1 MTNLKTLNRL
11 MVRIEAKGSDRPP
24 IMERPQTLLKK
35 RYTKT
40 VLVKKKKRT
49 HDYILR
55 QAARQQAIYRRMSWR
70 DYQNTLNQTKNSRR
84 RVRRIVFGALL
95 VVIIF
100 AAYLFWPHLKTFN
113 PIGQNRIASPKAPSP
128 PPLKSEPAPEL
139 PQTSKMDIRGL
150 IDTAK
155 LLNLTQD
162 SFEVTNNQHVYK
174 VETSLDPALQTT
186 LIDQFDKVN
195 SRYIGIVVLEPHS
208 GRILAFTGFNK
219 TQEELNPCTTNRFPA
234 ASIFKI
240 VTAAAASEK
249 FGYTGDTRMKFNGFK
264 HTLYK
269 NQLKDQ
275 DNRYT
280 NHISFQNSF
289 AQSVNPVFGK
299 IGALQL
305 GKEALEKY
313 GKTFGFNTKI
323 SADFDIE
330 PSHLKITDDTY
341 HHAEIASG
349 FNRDTTL
356 SPVHA
361 AIIVAM
367 ALNDGALLT
376 PTIVDRVIDQKGQPV
391 YNSPS
396 PSKHQVIHS
405 QTAMVLQGMME
416 ATVKS
421 GTARKAFRGYTRD
434 KILKKLIIGGKTGSI
449 YNKPHDAR
457 FDWFVGF
464 ANTKDRSESIVI
476 SVVVAHEEYI
486 GRRAGEYARL
496 AFKTHFKNYFAREEA
511 KRRLEDKS

>member
-1 MTNLKTLNRL
+1 
-11 MVRIEAKGSDRPP
+11 MVRIEAKKGSDRPP
-24 IMERPQTLLKK
+24 IMELTQTLLKK
-35 RYTKT
+35 RFTKT

-70 DYQNTLNQTKNSRR
+70 DYQNTLNQTKNSRKR
-84 RVRRIVFGALL
+84 IRRITCGALL
-95 VVIIF
+95 TVLLF
-100 AAYLFWPHLKTFN
+100 TGYLAWPHLKVLNTRLHLSF
-113 PIGQNRIASPKAPSP
+113 ASPTASLETGPT
-128 PPLKSEPAPEL
+128 SEPAAGLPEL
-139 PQTSKMDIRGL
+139 PMVEASAL
-150 IDTAK
+150 VDTEK

-162 SFEVTNNQHVYK
+162 SFEVTHNQQVYK
-174 VETSLDPALQTT
+174 VETSLDPTLQTT

-195 SRYIGIVVLEPHS
+195 SRYIGIVVMDAYS
-208 GRILAFTGFNK
+208 GRILSFAGFNK
-219 TQEELNPCTTNRFPA
+219 TPEEINPCTTNRFPA

-249 FGYTGDTRMKFNGFK
+249 LGFTGDTQMKFNGYK

-280 NHISFQNSF
+280 NHISFRNSF

-299 IGALQL
+299 LGSLYL
-305 GKEALEKY
+305 GKEALETY
-313 GKTFGFNTKI
+313 GRTFGFNTKI
-323 SADFDIE
+323 NADIDIE
-330 PSHLKITDDTY
+330 PSHLNVTDNTY
-341 HHAEIASG
+341 QHAEIASG

-361 AIIVAM
+361 AIIAAT
-367 ALNDGALLT
+367 ALNDGQLLT
-376 PTIVDRVIDQKGQPV
+376 PTIIDRIVDQEGQPV
-391 YNSPS
+391 YNGPPPS
-396 PSKHQVIHS
+396 RHQAIQGS
-405 QTAMVLQGMME
+405 AASVLHGMME

-421 GTARKAFRGYTRD
+421 GTARKAFRGYKRD

-449 YNKPHDAR
+449 FNKPHDAR

-464 ANTKDRSESIVI
+464 AKTKDRSESIVI

-496 AFKTHFKNYFAREEA
+496 AFKTHFKNYFAKEEA